1 MCVKSLL
8 KMRITDSDS
17 PEILYS
23 SSANY
28 VVYTMKSPKS
38 NLVNLCNDREHKHSV
53 KQGKHFVW
61 ELVEELNILLH
72 LLEDVT
78 LPVLWLLWNNNRSKA
93 QSITLQTTDL
103 GNLNCYIKLYA
114 PVHAAGFS
122 RVSVS
127 WQRKINA
134 QQHCWSDHTWHK
146 SLQAEG

>member
-53 KQGKHFVW
+53 KQGKYFGGRTQYIVTFVRRCDTTCSM
-61 ELVEELNILLH
+61 VI
-72 LLEDVT
+72 V
-78 LPVLWLLWNNNRSKA
+78 KQ
-93 QSITLQTTDL
+93 QSQ
-103 GNLNCYIKLYA
+103 
-114 PVHAAGFS
+114 
-122 RVSVS
+122 
-127 WQRKINA
+127 
-134 QQHCWSDHTWHK
+134 
-146 SLQAEG
+146 